1 MLIPVKSYKLH
12 LCLLCFSFQNFLT
25 VNFNKNSKAE
35 MFENLKNKG
44 LSGTRLTFLKLL
56 NTGPTIR
63 NKCMQ
68 QKSPTLIL
76 CRDPSF

>member
-1 MLIPVKSYKLH
+1 MYIPVKSYKLH

-25 VNFNKNSKAE
+25 VNFNKNSKAD
-35 MFENLKNKG
+35 KG

-68 QKSPTLIL
+68 QRSPTLIL
-76 CRDPSF
+76 CRDPPF

>member
-1 MLIPVKSYKLH
+1 
-12 LCLLCFSFQNFLT
+12 
-25 VNFNKNSKAE
+25 
-35 MFENLKNKG
+35 MFENQKNKG